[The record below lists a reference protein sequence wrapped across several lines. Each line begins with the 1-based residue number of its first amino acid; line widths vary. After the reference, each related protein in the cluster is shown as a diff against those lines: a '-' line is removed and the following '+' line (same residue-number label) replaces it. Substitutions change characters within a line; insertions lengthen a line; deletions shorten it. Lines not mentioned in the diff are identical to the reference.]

1 MVTNGSGH
9 GFHVVVAALVL
20 IAGARE
26 GILSSERLAQQLGTH
41 PVVLRRLLGPLR
53 ATGHLEA
60 RSGPG
65 GGWAI
70 ARDPADLR
78 LGDLYRALGLGE
90 GRPRRSRLDRLLA
103 DADAAYLAVLDRSTL
118 ADLLR
123 EPGLDSRTPHPPAFR
138 N

>member
-1 MVTNGSGH
+1 M
-9 GFHVVVAALVL
+9 L
-20 IAGARE
+20 ITGARE

-53 ATGHLEA
+53 STGHLEA

-70 ARDPADLR
+70 ARDPAELR
-78 LGDLYRALGLGE
+78 LGDLYLALGLGE
-90 GRPRRSRLDRLLA
+90 GRPKQSGLDRLLA
-103 DADAAYLAVLDRSTL
+103 EADAAYLAVLDRSTL
-118 ADLLR
+118 ADLFR
-123 EPGLDSRTPHPPAFR
+123 EPGLDSRTPHPPPFR